1 MAGVPETESTSARE
15 AEPFAKRGIF
25 RLRKWYFDF
34 LTPGLD
40 YCFVYFADV
49 RLPGAIFRSLT
60 LHLARPGKGAP
71 TTRTL
76 AVEHATELVEGERRC
91 TFSFAGGQ
99 IKIHDGGCAIDASG
113 PGCSVHLQY
122 MPLKRHLFRPVVI
135 CNGGRS
141 RILWRPVH
149 LKSSV
154 SGSVDIGGE
163 VIEVKGCDGYV
174 DYLESSYLPPAV
186 PVRTLYWGR
195 LHHPELDLVFMR
207 AANGSGNATWSRLSV
222 HAGDC
227 LTECEEVAIA
237 NRPGAHGF
245 TSQAISPTGYDADA
259 ACGSRRVRVKV
270 RHAVAVQESSFIDH
284 QQVKSAV
291 ARYILKKLTRDPR
304 STKWLSYAD
313 VLLEDGGTM
322 KHLRDVPLIDEFA
335 LL

>member
-1 MAGVPETESTSARE
+1 MGGVPETEATAAWE
-15 AEPFAKRGIF
+15 VGPIAKRRSF

-49 RLPGAIFRSLT
+49 HLPGATFRSLT
-60 LHLARPGKGAP
+60 LHLARPGRGAP
-71 TTRTL
+71 ATRTL
-76 AVEHATELVEGERRC
+76 AVEQATELVGGERDC

-99 IKIHDGGCAIDASG
+99 IKIHGGGCSIDASG

-122 MPLKRHLFRPVVI
+122 MPLNRHLFRPVVI

-141 RILWRPVH
+141 RILWTPVQ

-207 AANGSGNATWSRLSV
+207 AADGSGNAAWSRLSV
-222 HAGDC
+222 HADDT
-227 LTECEEVAIA
+227 LIECEEVAIA
-237 NRPGAHGF
+237 NRPGPHGF
-245 TSQAISPTGYDADA
+245 TSQTVSPTGYDADA
-259 ACGSRRVRVKV
+259 ACGSRRVHVKV

-284 QQVKSAV
+284 QQVRSSA

-313 VLLEDGGTM
+313 VMLEDGGTM
-322 KHLRDVPLIDEFA
+322 KQICDVPLIDEFA